1 MARITTPLT
10 NTEVKQAKPKDKE
23 YNLVDGEG
31 LMIRVKP
38 NSSKLWLF
46 NYYRP
51 FTKKRANISF
61 GKYPDVSLADARKKR
76 TSARNLLAKDID
88 PKTHK
93 EKITENKKVEL
104 SNTLIK
110 VATDWFEIKK
120 KTIATNTAKD
130 TWNSL
135 NNHIFPKL
143 GNHPVTALTPV
154 IVIDAMKPIAN
165 KGSLFVIK
173 RLCQRLNEIMTYSA
187 NVGLIDANPLTGIL
201 KAFEAPRKQ
210 HYPTIKPVELPKL
223 MADLS
228 YSTLRLVT
236 RLLIEWQLHTMVRSN
251 EAATAKWVDIDVD
264 VDVENACW
272 RIPGDVMKMNKPHVV
287 PLTPQTIA
295 ILERIKPVSGDNEYI
310 FPADRNLKGHANRE
324 SANMALKRIGYKNK
338 LVAHGLRSLASTTLN
353 EQGFDPDVI
362 ESALAH
368 VDKNEVRRAYNHAE
382 YLERRRVMMA
392 WWSEHI
398 EQAQSGKYSQ
408 ESNIKQLKVI

>member
-23 YNLVDGEG
+23 YNLVDGDG
-31 LMIRVKP
+31 LMLRIKP

-76 TSARNLLAKDID
+76 TSARNLLAKDVD

-93 EKITENKKVEL
+93 EKITENKKIEL
-104 SNTLIK
+104 SNTLLK

-201 KAFEAPRKQ
+201 KAFEAPKKQ
-210 HYPTIKPVELPKL
+210 HYPTIKPEELPKL

-228 YSTLRLVT
+228 YSTLRLVI
-236 RLLIEWQLHTMVRSN
+236 RLLTEWQLHTMVRSN
-251 EAATAKWVDIDVD
+251 EAATAKWADIDF
-264 VDVENACW
+264 ENSCW
-272 RIPGDVMKMNKPHVV
+272 RIPSDVMKMNKPHVV
-287 PLTPQTIA
+287 PLTPQTLA

-324 SANMALKRIGYKNK
+324 SVNMALKRIGYKNK

-398 EQAQSGKYSQ
+398 EQAKTGKI
-408 ESNIKQLKVI
+408 NFNKTFTNLKVINNG

>member
-1 MARITTPLT
+1 MARKTTPLT
-10 NTEVKQAKPKDKE
+10 NTEVKHAKPKDKE

-31 LMIRVKP
+31 LMLRIKP

-61 GKYPDVSLADARKKR
+61 GKYPDISLAEAREKR

-93 EKITENKKVEL
+93 EEITKGKKAEL
-104 SNTLIK
+104 NNTLLK
-110 VATDWFEIKK
+110 VATDWFELKK
-120 KTIATNTAKD
+120 KTIAQNTAND

-143 GNHPVTALTPV
+143 GKHPITALTPV

-187 NVGLIDANPLTGIL
+187 NVGLIDNNPLTGIL
-201 KAFEAPRKQ
+201 KAFEAPKKQ
-210 HYPTIKPVELPKL
+210 HYPTIKPEELPKL

-251 EAATAKWVDIDVD
+251 EAATAKWADIDV
-264 VDVENACW
+264 ENSCW
-272 RIPGDVMKMNKPHVV
+272 RIPGDVMKMNKSHIV
-287 PLTPQTIA
+287 PLTPQTLA
-295 ILERIKPVSGDNEYI
+295 ILERIKPVSAENDYI

-353 EQGFDPDVI
+353 EQGFDADVI

-398 EQAQSGKYSQ
+398 EQAQTGKFNKSKI
-408 ESNIKQLKVI
+408 IKVVGIHE

>member
-1 MARITTPLT
+1 MAKTTKSLT
-10 NTEVKQAKPKDKE
+10 NTEVSKAKPKSKE
-23 YNLVDGEG
+23 YNLADGDG
-31 LMIRVKP
+31 LALRVKP
-38 NSSKLWLF
+38 QGSKLWIF
-46 NYYRP
+46 NYSRP

-61 GKYPDVSLADARKKR
+61 GNYPDVSLANAREKRTNARK
-76 TSARNLLAKDID
+76 LLAKDID

-93 EKITENKKVEL
+93 EEITEGKKAEL
-104 SNTLIK
+104 NNTLLK

-187 NVGLIDANPLTGIL
+187 NVGLIDSNPLTGIL

-210 HYPTIKPVELPKL
+210 HYPTIKPEELPKL

-251 EAATAKWVDIDVD
+251 EAAAAKWADI
-264 VDVENACW
+264 DVENACW

-287 PLTPQTIA
+287 PLTPQTLA
-295 ILERIKPVSGDNEYI
+295 ILERIKPVSADNDYI
-310 FPADRNLKGHANRE
+310 FPANRNLKGHANRE

-353 EQGFDPDVI
+353 EQGFDADVI

-398 EQAQSGKYSQ
+398 VQAKTGKV
-408 ESNIKQLKVI
+408 NFNKTFTNLKVINNG

>member
-1 MARITTPLT
+1 MAKTTKSLT
-10 NTEVKQAKPKDKE
+10 NTEVSKAKAKSKE
-23 YNLVDGEG
+23 YNLADGEG
-31 LMIRVKP
+31 LALRVKP
-38 NSSKLWLF
+38 QGSKLWIF
-46 NYYRP
+46 NYSRP

-61 GKYPDVSLADARKKR
+61 GNYPDVSLADAREKR
-76 TSARNLLAKDID
+76 TNARKLLAKDID

-93 EKITENKKVEL
+93 EEITQDKKTEL
-104 SNTLIK
+104 NNTLLK
-110 VATDWFEIKK
+110 VAHDWFELKK
-120 KTIATNTAKD
+120 KTIAPNTAND

-143 GNHPVTALTPV
+143 GKHPVTALTPV

-187 NVGLIDANPLTGIL
+187 NVGLIDSNPLTGIL
-201 KAFEAPRKQ
+201 KAFEAPKKQ
-210 HYPTIKPVELPKL
+210 HYPTIKPEELPKL

-251 EAATAKWVDIDVD
+251 EAATAKWADI
-264 VDVENACW
+264 DVENACW
-272 RIPGDVMKMNKPHVV
+272 RIPADVMKMNKPHIV
-287 PLTPQTIA
+287 PLTPQTLA
-295 ILERIKPVSGDNEYI
+295 ILERIKPVSADNDYI

-353 EQGFDPDVI
+353 EQGFDADVI

-392 WWSEHI
+392 WWSAHI
-398 EQAQSGKYSQ
+398 SNAQTGKFNK
-408 ESNIKQLKVI
+408 SNKGLTAVI

>member
-23 YNLVDGEG
+23 YNLVDGDG
-31 LMIRVKP
+31 LMLRIKP
-38 NSSKLWLF
+38 NGSKLWLF

-61 GKYPDVSLADARKKR
+61 GKYPDISLADARKKR

-93 EKITENKKVEL
+93 EKITENKKTEL
-104 SNTLIK
+104 SNTLLK
-110 VATDWFEIKK
+110 VATDWFELKK
-120 KTIATNTAKD
+120 KTIAPNTAKD
-130 TWNSL
+130 IWNSL

-143 GNHPVTALTPV
+143 GNHPISALTPV
-154 IVIDAMKPIAN
+154 IVIDAMKPIAS

-187 NVGLIDANPLTGIL
+187 NVGLIDSNPLTGIL
-201 KAFEAPRKQ
+201 KAFEAPKKQ
-210 HYPTIKPVELPKL
+210 HYPTIKPEELPKL

-228 YSTLRLVT
+228 YSTLRLVI
-236 RLLIEWQLHTMVRSN
+236 RLLTEWQLHTMVRSN
-251 EAATAKWVDIDVD
+251 EAATAKWADIDFKD
-264 VDVENACW
+264 SCW
-272 RIPGDVMKMNKPHVV
+272 RIPADVMKMNKPHIV
-287 PLTPQTIA
+287 PLTPQTLA

-324 SANMALKRIGYKNK
+324 SVNMALKRIGYKNK

-353 EQGFDPDVI
+353 EQGFDADVI

-392 WWSEHI
+392 WWSAHI
-398 EQAQSGKYSQ
+398 SNGQTGKINK
-408 ESNIKQLKVI
+408 SNKGLKVIG